1 MNLNFFNPPF
11 HIACQ
16 DGDLKRVKSLINHP
30 FINVAH
36 KHNFAIRY
44 ACSNGHIKI
53 VKMLLNISKV
63 NPSDVNNFA
72 IRYASL
78 NGHVEIVKLLLK
90 DPRVDP
96 SADNNNALF
105 NALRQEQRVIHS
117 SLLYNTLHD
126 SSYFDIVQLL
136 LKDSRVFNLVMH
148 DINIHEHSPSIY
160 GHVSKLLNISKQEA
174 KLFLKF

>member
-44 ACSNGHIKI
+44 A
-53 VKMLLNISKV
+53 
-63 NPSDVNNFA
+63 
-72 IRYASL
+72 SL

-90 DPRVDP
+90 DSRVDP

-105 NALRQEQRVIHS
+105 NALRQEQRDIHS